1 MCQHLKRPC
10 IRNSWLKLLTMYSYS
25 MPFELI
31 DEFPAELAI
40 LHCEIMFSSTGSGLK
55 AACIPIL
62 KKSGAR
68 VDNANVEIAAIFKP

>member
-1 MCQHLKRPC
+1 MSQHLKRPC

-40 LHCEIMFSSTGSGLK
+40 LHRDYVFVNWAGLK
-55 AACIPIL
+55 AACL
-62 KKSGAR
+62 LY
-68 VDNANVEIAAIFKP
+68 